1 MPMAPSPA
9 LPPAPPA
16 PPAPSL
22 RGMVRGLFVMRGLPT
37 RRWPFAL
44 RCGVAMGLP
53 MLLGVLAGDPSAGL
67 MAATGGFTALYGSGR
82 PYLRRATEL
91 ALIALAFAVAVG
103 VGIAIA
109 PHAWLVVPVVAMMA
123 MLATWIGNA
132 LRIGPPGAYMF
143 LLACA
148 AGTAM
153 HAPHLNAWHAGL
165 LVLGGGAIAWLL
177 HMGGVLFWPRGPEK
191 SAVTAAA
198 RSVGDFVEAVGTQ
211 AENSARHR
219 AAMALHDAWEALV
232 SFQPASARADGT
244 LGRLRALNRELHLLF
259 ADAVGAAS
267 RGEPI
272 SPQALVRARELT
284 AQVARPSVTGEPLG
298 RVEVPLG
305 HPDALAA
312 LRDALLPG
320 TPSRGVILRVGVA
333 ALAAGALGAVFHLER
348 SYWAVAAAV
357 LMLHT
362 GLDWTRMLHRSVERL
377 TGTWIGL
384 LLAGAIL
391 SLHPQGVW
399 LVATVVALQFTIEML
414 VMRNYALAVIF
425 ITSAALTI
433 ASGGHRIDDLGGYLL
448 ARGVDTLVGCAIAL
462 LVFRLLAPRRAAE
475 RIPAQIAHAFVEVGE
490 VVRHL
495 AHAEVTTP
503 AARVARR
510 DLQRRSFALAQAY
523 DDALVATQEQ
533 RRRAEELWP
542 ALAATERLVY
552 RTLSAAWALEKLGG
566 PAARDAATT
575 MLNADDAAHVRSA
588 LAALASAVHGG
599 APVKTLPPLPAV
611 LAPELHAVHD
621 SLLARAV
628 PPRDPLARHA

>member
-1 MPMAPSPA
+1 MASSSA
-9 LPPAPPA
+9 LPPAPAA
-16 PPAPSL
+16 PPPPSL
-22 RGMVRGLFVMRGLPT
+22 GRVLRGLFVMRSLPS

-82 PYLRRATEL
+82 PYLRRAVEL
-91 ALIALAFAVAVG
+91 ALIAVAFAVAVG
-103 VGIAIA
+103 IGIAIA
-109 PHAWLVVPVVAMMA
+109 PHAWLVVPVVALMA

-153 HAPHLNAWHAGL
+153 PAPHLGAWQAGL
-165 LVLGGGAIAWLL
+165 LVLGGGAGAWLL

-198 RSVGDFVEAVGTQ
+198 RSVAGFIEAAGTPT
-211 AENSARHR
+211 ENAARHR
-219 AAMALHDAWEALV
+219 AALALHDAWEALV
-232 SFQPASARADGT
+232 NFQPASARADST
-244 LGRLRALNRELHLLF
+244 LGRLRALNRELHQLF
-259 ADAVGAAS
+259 GDAMGAAS
-267 RGEPI
+267 RGEAL
-272 SPQALVRARELT
+272 SHQARVHAQALLT
-284 AQVARPSVTGEPLG
+284 QVARPSSDVKP
-298 RVEVPLG
+298 VADDAVPLG
-305 HPDALAA
+305 HPGALAA
-312 LRDALLPG
+312 LQDALLPG
-320 TPSRGVILRVGVA
+320 APARQVILRVGVA
-333 ALAAGALGAVFHLER
+333 ALVAGVLGAFFHLER

-362 GLDWTRMLHRSVERL
+362 GLDWTRMVQRSVERL

-391 SLHPQGVW
+391 SLHPQGLW
-399 LVATVVALQFTIEML
+399 LVATVVVLQFSIEMV
-414 VMRNYALAVIF
+414 VMRNYALAVVL

-448 ARGVDTLVGCAIAL
+448 ARGVDTLVGCAVAL
-462 LVFRLLAPRRAAE
+462 LVFRLLPPRRAAE
-475 RIPAQIAHAFVEVGE
+475 RITTHIAHAFVQVGE

-495 AHAEVTTP
+495 ARGEVTTTQ
-503 AARVARR
+503 ARTARR

-523 DDALVATQEQ
+523 DEALVASREQ
-533 RRRAEELWP
+533 QRRAEELWP

-552 RTLSAAWALEKLGG
+552 RTLSAAWALEKLGDE
-566 PAARDAATT
+566 AAREAAA
-575 MLNADDAAHVRSA
+575 MFGADDEKQVRSA
-588 LAALASAVHGG
+588 LAAMATAVHGDT
-599 APVKTLPPLPAV
+599 APAALPELPAV
-611 LAPELHAVHD
+611 LAPELRGVHD
-621 SLLARAV
+621 ALVARCAALH
-628 PPRDPLARHA
+628 PRDAA